1 MIYAIIQY
9 TGGFKMDISGGSI
22 KIFGCN
28 GNHSLAERIA
38 GDLGLSLSKCQ
49 VSKFSDGEI
58 SVRID
63 ETVRG
68 ADIFIVQPTS
78 NPVNDNLMELL
89 ITIDAVKRA
98 SAGRINAVIPYYG
111 YARQDRKAKARDPI
125 SAKLVADLITSAG
138 ADRVIT
144 MDLHCAQIQ
153 GFFNIPLDH
162 LVGMP
167 LLSQYYEDKFGY
179 GAEDVV
185 AVSPDLGSVARTRGF
200 AESLDIPIAI
210 VDKRRP
216 KPNVSEIMNIIGDF
230 KGKKVILYDD
240 MIDTAGTIT
249 NAANAIKEKGAAAVY
264 ACCTHGVLS
273 GAAIERIENSC
284 IEELLV
290 LDTVPLTPEKKIA
303 KIKQKSVAKVF
314 ADAIYRIHEGL
325 PVSKIFEY

>member
-1 MIYAIIQY
+1 MNVR
-9 TGGFKMDISGGSI
+9 GDSI

-28 GNHSLAERIA
+28 GNKQLAEQIA
-38 GDLGLSLSKCQ
+38 GNLGLELGKSE
-49 VSKFSDGEI
+49 VNKFSDGEI
-58 SVRID
+58 SVRIN

-68 ADIFIVQPTS
+68 GDIFVVQPTS
-78 NPVNDNLMELL
+78 YPVNDNLMELL
-89 ITIDAVKRA
+89 IMIDAIKRA
-98 SAGRINAVIPYYG
+98 SAGRVNAVIPYYG
-111 YARQDRKAKARDPI
+111 YARQDRKARARDPI
-125 SAKLVADLITSAG
+125 SAKLVANLITSAG

-153 GFFNIPLDH
+153 GFFDIPLDH

-167 LLSQYYEDKFGY
+167 LLSRYYEQKFGK

-185 AVSPDLGSVARTRGF
+185 AVSPDLGSVTRTRAF
-200 AESLDIPIAI
+200 AESLNIPIAI

-216 KPNVSEIMNIIGDF
+216 KPNVSEIMNIIGEF
-230 KGKKVILYDD
+230 KDKKVILYDD

-249 NAANAIKEKGAAAVY
+249 NAANALKEKGAKEVY

-273 GAAIERIENSC
+273 GAALERIEKSA
-284 IEELLV
+284 IEELVV
-290 LDTVPLTPEKKIA
+290 LDTVPLSKEKVIP
-303 KIKQKSVAKVF
+303 KIKQRSVAKVF